1 MRIGILGSGNMGRAL
16 GAAWAG
22 CGHAVCFGGR
32 TEAKAAAVA
41 ASVGAGSIGGS
52 LARAAAFGDVL
63 VHTAREAMPSTMV
76 DDARTLSGKV
86 LIDLNNKPVPPGYAF
101 EPVLE
106 SYAERYAADVPG
118 LRVVKAFNTLPVQV
132 FGYAPDILRRHAV
145 TVFTAADDDGAK
157 TTVMRLAAEIGL
169 APVDAGPLRNAR
181 VLEGFGDMLR
191 YLINVAKLGAAT
203 TISARVLPPPGD
215 G

>member
-1 MRIGILGSGNMGRAL
+1 MKIGILGSGNMGRAL

-22 CGHAVCFGGR
+22 CGHAIFFGGR
-32 TEAKAAAVA
+32 TEASAISVA
-41 ASVGAGSIGGS
+41 ERVGRRSVGGS
-52 LARAAAFGDVL
+52 LARAAAFGEVL
-63 VHTAREAMPSTMV
+63 VHTARDAMPSAMV
-76 DDARTLSGKV
+76 EDARALAGKV

-106 SYAERYAADVPG
+106 SYAERYAVDVPG

-145 TVFTAADDDGAK
+145 TVFAAADDADAK
-157 TTVMRLAAEIGL
+157 SIVMRLATEIGL

-203 TISARVLPPPGD
+203 TLSARVLPPPGEA
-215 G
+215 